1 MNLKNNIVLYQNG
14 EIELKITINN
24 ETIWLR
30 QNEISLLFG
39 KDRSVITRHINNIL
53 KDKEVDEKSNV
64 QKMHIPNSDKKW
76 FAFSKMEFSAIEM
89 IGNLKNGKS
98 L

>member
-1 MNLKNNIVLYQNG
+1 MSKNIEIYQSG
-14 EIELKITINN
+14 EVELKISINK

-30 QNEISLLFG
+30 QNEIAVLFE

-64 QKMHIPNSDKKW
+64 QKMHIPNEKVFLTQFRKCY
-76 FAFSKMEFSAIEM
+76 E
-89 IGNLKNGKS
+89 
-98 L
+98 